1 MEVFPSLKTQN
12 SRIPLSY
19 NAYCSTHS
27 KRKAFFNCRSNF
39 NSWSSFRGIK
49 GRRLGLCSSY
59 NEAGSITQPGLENM
73 PLSVELE
80 PISSESQFDRVVAEA
95 QQLEESVVVLWMA
108 SWCRKCI
115 YLKPKLEKLAADYY
129 PRIRFYSVDVNNVPH
144 KLVVRAGVTS
154 ELEALLL
161 QQQRNRGLI
170 LEKERELDINRSGSA
185 PPTVEGALGA
195 AGSLFRYPNFSKND
209 GGGGSNNN
217 IASIG
222 VLSEEEIRAHP
233 AYLEYYYSH
242 ENLNPRLPPPS
253 LSKEDWRVAQRVRA
267 SGFGLGRNANNS
279 AGSSSLFSMQ
289 PGLSVKKAEDEMM
302 ELRKTALRNLSRKNS
317 TESLD
322 KGSSG
327 LVGASSSG
335 MGVRRKSFADILQE
349 GLGRPV
355 KSHLS
360 RAASQNSVTDVLD
373 SMVLS
378 NSNAVVAPQNIG
390 SANPSSF
397 GSSVSSSFTS
407 TRTEPVGR
415 SRGPGLVN
423 LGNGVH
429 RAGNLN
435 SMTSDPPNFPSSGIF
450 EIADIAASLSGLS
463 MSRGQLHADNISKP
477 SFQMGIPT
485 GHKQNQ
491 QQYYGDSSR
500 AENLINNINYVNLA
514 RTNASTSGL
523 NTSKSVPSEQVS
535 IPRRTSSTANLL
547 ALHNSSDY
555 ARLEDLKIQYQNNN
569 FPGVALSAHRHGG
582 YAVDQKPDMM
592 INTDLGADG
601 QLLRSSSQAGLHY
614 PVMDP
619 HQIQYMQKMLN
630 YGRDLTHIAGNSSQG
645 IHCVGSSHSNEDFQA
660 LEKAYLEALLV
671 QQLQHYQSQFL
682 QKPGSI
688 NHQYPGNPAFGSCA
702 ASYQGN
708 LVLNAPISRVSSRGS
723 MLQNEKSGQMP
734 TTLRSVKG
742 ESSGP
747 LNSQSGKG
755 RFESLLEV
763 LKNNKTKSLEL
774 TDIIGH
780 IVEFSMD
787 QFGSR
792 FIQQKLETATVDE
805 KAKILS
811 EIIPHAR
818 GLMIDVF
825 GNYVIQKFFE
835 HGTESQRKE
844 LAGHLIGH
852 VLPLTLQMYGCRV
865 VQKHVVQ
872 HGKPHERST
881 IIGKLAGQIVK
892 MSQQKFASNVVE
904 KCLTFGGPEERKLL
918 VNEMLGTTDENEPLQ
933 AMMKDPFGNYV
944 VQKVL
949 ETCDEKSRELIL
961 SRIKVHLSA
970 LKRYTYGKTLEA
982 HRANLLQFLLKHSNL
997 KQKRLYIH
1005 EDAESIT
1012 ATSSSQHGCYSL

>member
-1 MEVFPSLKTQN
+1 MMRGSNSNGNLESNASLQ
-12 SRIPLSY
+12 
-19 NAYCSTHS
+19 
-27 KRKAFFNCRSNF
+27 
-39 NSWSSFRGIK
+39 
-49 GRRLGLCSSY
+49 
-59 NEAGSITQPGLENM
+59 
-73 PLSVELE
+73 
-80 PISSESQFDRVVAEA
+80 
-95 QQLEESVVVLWMA
+95 
-108 SWCRKCI
+108 
-115 YLKPKLEKLAADYY
+115 
-129 PRIRFYSVDVNNVPH
+129 
-144 KLVVRAGVTS
+144 S

-195 AGSLFRYPNFSKND
+195 AGSLFRYPNFAKND
-209 GGGGSNNN
+209 GSGSSSNN

-222 VLSEEEIRAHP
+222 VLSEEEIRSHP

-253 LSKEDWRVAQRVRA
+253 LSKEDWRIAQRVRA

-349 GLGRPV
+349 GLSRPV

-378 NSNAVVAPQNIG
+378 NSNAVEATQNIG
-390 SANPSSF
+390 SANPSSY
-397 GSSVSSSFTS
+397 GSSVSSSFTN

-415 SRGPGLVN
+415 SRGPGLVT

-435 SMTSDPPNFPSSGIF
+435 SVTSDPPSFPSSGIF

-463 MSRGQLHADNISKP
+463 MSRGQLHAENISKP

-514 RTNASTSGL
+514 RTNGSTSGL
-523 NTSKSVPSEQVS
+523 NTSKSVTNEQVS

-582 YAVDQKPDMM
+582 YAVDQKPDIM
-592 INTDLGADG
+592 INNDLGAVSIGSLLTGGIGDG
-601 QLLRSSSQAGLHY
+601 QLLRSSSQAALHY

-630 YGRDLTHIAGNSSQG
+630 YGRDLTHMSGNSSQG

-660 LEKAYLEALLV
+660 LEKAYLEALLM

-682 QKPGSI
+682 QKPGTI
-688 NHQYPGNPAFGSCA
+688 NHQYHGNPAFGSCP

-723 MLQNEKSGQMP
+723 MLQNEKSAQVP
-734 TTLRSVKG
+734 TTLRSLKG

-774 TDIIGH
+774 PDIIGH

-792 FIQQKLETATVDE
+792 FIQQKLETATVEE
-805 KAKILS
+805 KTKILT

-865 VQKHVVQ
+865 VQKALEVVDVELQAKMVAELDGSVMKCVHDQNGNHVIQKCIECVPQDRIQFIISSFLGQVVTLSQHPYGCRVIQRVLEHCADPNTQEMIMKEILGSVCKLAQDQYGNYVIQHVVQ

-904 KCLTFGGPEERKLL
+904 KCLTYGGPEERKLL
-918 VNEMLGTTDENEPLQ
+918 VNEMLGSTDENEPLQ

-949 ETCDEKSRELIL
+949 ETCDDKSRELIL
-961 SRIKVHLSA
+961 SRVKVHLNA
-970 LKRYTYGKTLEA
+970 LKRYTYGKHIVSRVEKLVATGE
-982 HRANLLQFLLKHSNL
+982 KHIG
-997 KQKRLYIH
+997 Q
-1005 EDAESIT
+1005 
-1012 ATSSSQHGCYSL
+1012 TSSNPS

>member
-1 MEVFPSLKTQN
+1 MMRGSNSNGNLESNASLQ
-12 SRIPLSY
+12 
-19 NAYCSTHS
+19 
-27 KRKAFFNCRSNF
+27 
-39 NSWSSFRGIK
+39 
-49 GRRLGLCSSY
+49 
-59 NEAGSITQPGLENM
+59 
-73 PLSVELE
+73 
-80 PISSESQFDRVVAEA
+80 
-95 QQLEESVVVLWMA
+95 
-108 SWCRKCI
+108 
-115 YLKPKLEKLAADYY
+115 
-129 PRIRFYSVDVNNVPH
+129 
-144 KLVVRAGVTS
+144 S

-378 NSNAVVAPQNIG
+378 NSNAVEATQNIG

-463 MSRGQLHADNISKP
+463 MSRGQLHAENISKP

-535 IPRRTSSTANLL
+535 IPRRTSSTTNLL

-582 YAVDQKPDMM
+582 YAVDQKPDKM

-630 YGRDLTHIAGNSSQG
+630 YGRDLTHITGNSSQG

-763 LKNNKTKSLEL
+763 LKSNKTKSLEL

-865 VQKHVVQ
+865 VQKALEVVDIELQAKMVAELDGSVMKCVHDQNGNHVIQKCIECVPQDRIKFITSSFLGQVVTLSQHPYGCRVIQHVVQ

-881 IIGKLAGQIVK
+881 IIGKLAGQIG
-892 MSQQKFASNVVE
+892 E
-904 KCLTFGGPEERKLL
+904 
-918 VNEMLGTTDENEPLQ
+918 DESAE

-970 LKRYTYGKTLEA
+970 LKREA

-997 KQKRLYIH
+997 KQKRLYIQ

>member
-1 MEVFPSLKTQN
+1 M
-12 SRIPLSY
+12 
-19 NAYCSTHS
+19 
-27 KRKAFFNCRSNF
+27 
-39 NSWSSFRGIK
+39 
-49 GRRLGLCSSY
+49 
-59 NEAGSITQPGLENM
+59 
-73 PLSVELE
+73 
-80 PISSESQFDRVVAEA
+80 
-95 QQLEESVVVLWMA
+95 
-108 SWCRKCI
+108 
-115 YLKPKLEKLAADYY
+115 
-129 PRIRFYSVDVNNVPH
+129 
-144 KLVVRAGVTS
+144 
-154 ELEALLL
+154 
-161 QQQRNRGLI
+161 
-170 LEKERELDINRSGSA
+170 
-185 PPTVEGALGA
+185 
-195 AGSLFRYPNFSKND
+195 
-209 GGGGSNNN
+209 
-217 IASIG
+217 
-222 VLSEEEIRAHP
+222 
-233 AYLEYYYSH
+233 
-242 ENLNPRLPPPS
+242 
-253 LSKEDWRVAQRVRA
+253 
-267 SGFGLGRNANNS
+267 
-279 AGSSSLFSMQ
+279 
-289 PGLSVKKAEDEMM
+289 
-302 ELRKTALRNLSRKNS
+302 
-317 TESLD
+317 
-322 KGSSG
+322 
-327 LVGASSSG
+327 
-335 MGVRRKSFADILQE
+335 
-349 GLGRPV
+349 
-355 KSHLS
+355 
-360 RAASQNSVTDVLD
+360 
-373 SMVLS
+373 
-378 NSNAVVAPQNIG
+378 
-390 SANPSSF
+390 
-397 GSSVSSSFTS
+397 
-407 TRTEPVGR
+407 GR

-463 MSRGQLHADNISKP
+463 MSRGQLHAENISKP

-485 GHKQNQ
+485 GLTHQ
-491 QQYYGDSSR
+491 Q
-500 AENLINNINYVNLA
+500 
-514 RTNASTSGL
+514 
-523 NTSKSVPSEQVS
+523 
-535 IPRRTSSTANLL
+535 
-547 ALHNSSDY
+547 
-555 ARLEDLKIQYQNNN
+555 
-569 FPGVALSAHRHGG
+569 VALILQTQFRVSKHGG
-582 YAVDQKPDMM
+582 YALEQKPDMM
-592 INTDLGADG
+592 INNDLGAGSLLAGGIGDG

-630 YGRDLTHIAGNSSQG
+630 YGRDLAHISGNSSQG

-682 QKPGSI
+682 QKSGSI
-688 NHQYPGNPAFGSCA
+688 NHQYHGNPAFASCA

-734 TTLRSVKG
+734 TTLRSLKG
-742 ESSGP
+742 ESS
-747 LNSQSGKG
+747 
-755 RFESLLEV
+755 
-763 LKNNKTKSLEL
+763 
-774 TDIIGH
+774 DIIGH

-792 FIQQKLETATVDE
+792 FIQQKLETATVEE
-805 KAKILS
+805 KTKILT

-865 VQKHVVQ
+865 VQKALEVVDVELQAKMVAELDGSVMKCVHDQNGNHVIQKCIECVPQDQIKFIISSFLGQVVTLSQHPYGCRVIQRVLEHCGDPNTQEMIMNEIMGSVCKLAQDQYGNYVIQHVVQ

-918 VNEMLGTTDENEPLQ
+918 VNEMLGSTDENEPLQ

-970 LKRYTYGKTLEA
+970 LKRYTYGKHIVSRVEKLVATGE
-982 HRANLLQFLLKHSNL
+982 KHIG
-997 KQKRLYIH
+997 Q
-1005 EDAESIT
+1005 
-1012 ATSSSQHGCYSL
+1012 TSSNPS